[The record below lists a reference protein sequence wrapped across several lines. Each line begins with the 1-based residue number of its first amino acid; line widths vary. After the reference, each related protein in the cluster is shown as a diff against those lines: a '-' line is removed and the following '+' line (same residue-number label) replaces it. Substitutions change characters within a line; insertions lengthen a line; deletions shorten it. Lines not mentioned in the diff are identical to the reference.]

1 MNKKTFNVNEMTFF
15 QKVNKDLLSVIFA
28 LIIIGL
34 INLFSAT
41 HSANLNINARLFYQQ
56 LVWLTFGIIIFFFVT
71 KINYDFW
78 RRISWPFYLL
88 NLFAL
93 IIVMFIGRTFYGAQR
108 WLDLGFFRFQPSETM
123 KIAIVFVLAR
133 YLSKKKIKQGLDLKD
148 LIFPAVI
155 TGVPFILTVKQ
166 PDLGTALLIAA
177 VSLSLIIFVKVKNYI
192 LIAASIIT
200 IVAAPIAWNFG
211 LKPYQKN
218 RVLTFLSPGRDPR
231 GSGYNSIQ
239 SKIAVGSGEILGK
252 GFRKGTQSQLEFIPE
267 RHSDFIYCVL
277 SEEHGFIGSLFTLL
291 LFVYLFHINFQIAM
305 NAKDKFG
312 ALVAVGLTSIVFWH
326 VFINI
331 SMVIGILPIVGVP
344 LPLLSYGGSSLLATL
359 FSLGVISSISYR
371 KNMF

>member
-71 KINYDFW
+71 KVNYDFW